1 MNLSLL
7 NILSI
12 MTTYVRKLL
21 NSENNFLER
30 KFKSLLF
37 LFFSMMIIN
46 STYSQTTI
54 PLYKDVPNSKPAAD
68 YKEKSDTGSDE
79 VIRISKV
86 SVPEI
91 TIFQPEKNS
100 GRNPAVIICP
110 GGGYSI
116 LAYNLE
122 GTTVAKIFNSWGVTG
137 IVLKYRLPSDEI
149 MKDKSVGPIE
159 DAQRAIQYVREN
171 ASQLNIDPQ
180 KIGIMGFSAGGNL
193 AATASTHFD
202 KDYISNPNHI
212 SLRPDFSILAYPVIS
227 MLNSLTHKGSQ
238 ENLLG
243 KNPSGNLMKNFS
255 NELHVT
261 EYTPPTFLVLAG
273 DDNTVNPEN
282 SIKYYEALLK
292 NHVPAEMH
300 IYQNGGHGFGTH
312 LLEKKDNWMDVLR
325 IWMEHNDF
333 IQ

>member
-1 MNLSLL
+1 MKKL
-7 NILSI
+7 N
-12 MTTYVRKLL
+12 
-21 NSENNFLER
+21 
-30 KFKSLLF
+30 LLF
-37 LFFSMMIIN
+37 FIFMLSYN
-46 STYSQTTI
+46 SSSAQTSI
-54 PLYKDVPNSKPAAD
+54 PLYKEVPNSKQNVD
-68 YKEKSDTGSDE
+68 YREKADTGSDG
-79 VIRISKV
+79 VIRISQV

-91 TIFQPEKNS
+91 TIFQPAKS
-100 GRNPAVIICP
+100 TGKNPAVIICP
-110 GGGYSI
+110 GGGYAI

-122 GTTVAKIFNSWGVTG
+122 GTTVAKILNSWGVTA

-171 ASQLNIDPQ
+171 AEQLNINPE

-227 MLNSLTHKGSQ
+227 MENSLTHKGSQ

-243 KNPSGNLMKNFS
+243 ENPSQELIENFS
-255 NELHVT
+255 NELRVT
-261 EYTPPTFLVLAG
+261 KNTPPTFLVLAQ
-273 DDNTVNPEN
+273 DDKTVNPEN
-282 SIKYYEALLK
+282 SIKYFEALLK
-292 NHVPAEMH
+292 NHVSAEMH
-300 IYQNGGHGFGTH
+300 IYQDGGHGFGTH
-312 LLEKKDNWMDVLR
+312 FLEKKDNWMDVLR

-333 IQ
+333 L